1 MIRAMLL
8 LLACASEPAVRTA
21 PVPTVKLG
29 NFAELP
35 ATTLLDSP
43 WEGGFGREE
52 RELVGPWAVFPD
64 GDGVSVLDQVNTR
77 ILRYDADGTALG
89 AVPIPTAAT
98 WDAVATN
105 SDGYALLTWT
115 PGEDFHWSIQAID
128 GAGTLA
134 SDVRVQL
141 DPPTAVLTDGDR
153 VLVED
158 GHDDT
163 VDVVTGERFPGRPNG
178 DGLYVKAVKD
188 DLLHLTLTWSDAT
201 GGDKRS
207 VRIEL
212 DRPLVNVLSLD
223 PVGDEVLVGM
233 LLMENTT
240 DETLANPEIRAVLV
254 DRKGHLRRE
263 LRLPAGDGTDPLRPL
278 ALGADGEILQLRPH
292 AAGVTLT
299 RVRP

>member
-8 LLACASEPAVRTA
+8 LLACASEPAVRAA

-29 NFAELP
+29 NYTQAAP
-35 ATTLLDSP
+35 TTLVDTP
-43 WEGGFGREE
+43 WAGGFGREE

-64 GDGVSVLDQVNTR
+64 GDGVSVLDQVNSR
-77 ILRYDADGTALG
+77 ILRYDADGARLG

-98 WDAVATN
+98 WDAVATD

-115 PGEDFHWSIQAID
+115 PGDDFHWSIQSVD
-128 GAGTLA
+128 GAGTMTA
-134 SDVRVQL
+134 DVRVGL
-141 DPPTAVLTDGDR
+141 DVPTAVVVDGER
-153 VLVED
+153 VLVEE

-163 VDVVTGERFPGRPNG
+163 VDLLTGERFPGRPNG
-178 DGLYVKAVKD
+178 AGLYVKATKE
-188 DLLHLTLTWSDAT
+188 DLLHLRITWSDAS
-201 GGDKRS
+201 GGDTRN
-207 VRIEL
+207 VRLEL
-212 DRPLVNVLSLD
+212 DRPLVNVLALD

-263 LRLPAGDGTDPLRPL
+263 LRMPAGDGTDPLRPL

-292 AAGVTLT
+292 VDGVALT